1 MEDGKFELPHR
12 EDYTERSFY
21 HVVDEELDLDIWQ
34 CNDCGAVGD
43 TVEQIEHHDSC
54 KPGESE
60 YWKEFYTRANEEE
73 DSEDEKPANCTEPF
87 TGFIG
92 E

>member
-1 MEDGKFELPHR
+1 MEEFELPHR
-12 EDYTERSFY
+12 EDFTERSFD

-43 TVEQIEHHDSC
+43 TIKDIQHHESC
-54 KPGESE
+54 KPGECE
-60 YWKEFYTRANEEE
+60 YWKDFYTRVNEEE
-73 DSEDEKPANCTEPF
+73 DSEEEKTPNCQEPF